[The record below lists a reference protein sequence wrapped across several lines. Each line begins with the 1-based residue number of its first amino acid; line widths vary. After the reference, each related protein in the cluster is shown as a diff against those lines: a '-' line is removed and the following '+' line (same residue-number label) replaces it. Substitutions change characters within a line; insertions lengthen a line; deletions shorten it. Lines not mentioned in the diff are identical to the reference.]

1 MVNLT
6 HPEIAEITNTG
17 LPPASLDALKT
28 LRNQMCSSSSS
39 AGFSLQSQQKFLRRV
54 LSPDSPTRSLLMVHG
69 VGTGKTCTAI
79 QIAEEYILR
88 PEFQEKKVMVLAS
101 RAVQENFRT
110 QIFDMS
116 RANLDSKT
124 HILSSKQCTG
134 RRYLDMLLRIE
145 SEPKN
150 WADETVRARL
160 DRTADRLIDEFYEF
174 SGYAS
179 FGARINEHI
188 GAGTAADLDEAW
200 IHEHF
205 DNRLLI
211 IDEAHNIRE
220 SADAPSNKA
229 NKAITEGLERLVK
242 VANGM
247 VLVLLTATPMFESY
261 DEIVFYMN
269 LFGWNERKQ
278 PFNKRIVSSDVFT
291 SDGGMKSTSTEESFR
306 TWCQSYVSYV
316 KGENPFTFPF
326 RLPPPTAAAPLVK
339 GFNGKRIGDDDR
351 LKYIS
356 LVASEAQGIQKT
368 TLVAEKGEKDEE
380 KREALML
387 PTVAVLP
394 DNKGFDEVFRLS
406 GKQFAYVD
414 PSKPFLAAEH
424 LASHS
429 TKFVSIL
436 NSIESSKGVV
446 FVYSNYKKSGAR
458 LFAMALEEHGFR
470 PARGETLLATPS
482 SEASKG
488 NYILLTSD
496 ASDAEINAMLD
507 MAKSKD
513 NRNGEKVRVVIA
525 SPVASEGI
533 DFRFMRQVHI
543 LDPWWN
549 MSRIEQV
556 IGRALRTCSHQL
568 LPFEDQNCSV
578 YLHVCRVAGDV
589 ETFDEYTYRTKVE
602 AKALKIAKVRK
613 VMAESAMDCPLQTS
627 INTLPADWKSLD
639 VPQRRSEKGEEV
651 AYSLHSMMAPA
662 FDESPD
668 VETCKV
674 KPSVVDPDHVRPL
687 SSYLDVRDEILEK
700 LAKLFVDKPIWDRLA
715 LFAALSEYSQDVVIY
730 NLQQA
735 IVGAFRFADAFGR
748 ASLLESRGDLYTL
761 APIGVTNSTMMERT
775 SLPPIKGEVS
785 LPSPPEA
792 ATPDVAPEISEGL
805 LDTKRLAYKFPPK
818 ILERF
823 SEEVLNGF
831 IFDREFTDAERRSYL
846 RRDLP
851 FASRLHVPGSDLVV
865 LGANKYDPPEEP
877 IGADK
882 TSLDEWTK
890 SLIDTFIRNKGK
902 IFASISAKTGKF
914 AIAPMTWGD
923 DGVPIRVINKKKF
936 EPTACATGGNT
947 KPNTEKLAKYIDKEC
962 VGIPPGLG
970 AKWCLYVELL
980 AREENNI
987 VWVTPEELSVLISD
1001 SVRPRVSVA
1010 LR

>member
-6 HPEIAEITNTG
+6 HPELAEITNTG
-17 LPPASLDALKT
+17 LPPASIDALKT

-39 AGFSLQSQQKFLRRV
+39 SGFSLQSQQKFLRRV
-54 LSPDSPTRSLLMVHG
+54 LSPDAPTRSLLMVHG
-69 VGTGKTCTAI
+69 TGTGKTCTAI

-88 PEFQEKKVMVLAS
+88 PEFQDKKVMVLAS

-116 RANLDSKT
+116 RANLDPKT

-134 RRYLDMLLRIE
+134 RRYLDMLLRLE
-145 SEPKN
+145 SEPRN

-160 DRTADRLIDEFYEF
+160 DRTADRIIDEFYEF

-200 IHEHF
+200 IHENF

-220 SADAPSNKA
+220 SADASSAKA

-261 DEIVFYMN
+261 DEIVYYMN
-269 LFGWNERKQ
+269 LFGWNERTQDFK
-278 PFNKRIVSSDVFT
+278 KRIVPSDIFT
-291 SDGGMKSTSTEESFR
+291 SDAELKSEEPFR
-306 TWCQSYVSYV
+306 AWCQKYVSYV

-326 RLPPPTAAAPLVK
+326 RLPPPNIAPPIVK
-339 GFNGKRIGDDDR
+339 GFNGTRIGDADR

-356 LVASEAQGIQKT
+356 LVASEAQGIQKA
-368 TLVAEKGEKDEE
+368 TLVSEKGEVDEE

-394 DNKGFDEVFRLS
+394 GNKGFDEVFRLA
-406 GKQFAYVD
+406 GKQFEYVD
-414 PSKPFLAAEH
+414 TAKPFLTAEH
-424 LASHS
+424 LANHS
-429 TKFVSIL
+429 AKFASIVK
-436 NSIESSKGVV
+436 SIESSKGMV

-470 PARGETLLATPS
+470 PARGETLLSNPS
-482 SEASKG
+482 SPGTKG
-488 NYILLTSD
+488 KYILLTSD
-496 ASDAEINAMLD
+496 ATDADINAMLD

-513 NRNGEKVRVVIA
+513 NRNGDKVRVVIA
-525 SPVASEGI
+525 SPVASEGV
-533 DFRFMRQVHI
+533 DFRFIRQVHI

-556 IGRALRTCSHQL
+556 VGRALRTCSHQL
-568 LPFEDQNCSV
+568 LPFEEQNCSV

-602 AKALKIAKVRK
+602 TKALKIAKVRK

-627 INTLPADWKSLD
+627 INTLPADWKSLV
-639 VPQRRSEKGEEV
+639 VPQRRSEEGEEV
-651 AYSLHSMMAPA
+651 SYSLHSMMAPA
-662 FDESPD
+662 FDEFPD

-674 KPSVVDPDHVRPL
+674 APSLPDPDHVRPL

-700 LAKLFVDKPIWDRLA
+700 LAKLFVDKPIWDRDA
-715 LFAALSEYSQDVVIY
+715 LFAALAEYNSDVVVY

-735 IVGAFRFADAFGR
+735 ITGAFRFADSFGR

-761 APIGVTNSTMMERT
+761 APIGVPNSTMIERT
-775 SLPPIKGEVS
+775 SLPPVKGEVP
-785 LPSPPEA
+785 LPP
-792 ATPDVAPEISEGL
+792 APESKPAETDVKEGL
-805 LDTKRLAYKFPPK
+805 LDTKREAYKFPGDAR
-818 ILERF
+818 ERF

-831 IFDREFTDAERRSYL
+831 VFDHEFSDDEKRSYL
-846 RRDLP
+846 HNEGAPLP
-851 FASRLHVPGSDLVV
+851 FASRLRVPGAELLV
-865 LGANKYDPPEEP
+865 LGPGKYDPPEEP
-877 IGADK
+877 IGEDL
-882 TSLDEWTK
+882 TRFNEWTTA
-890 SLIDTFIRNKGK
+890 LIDTFVSNKDK
-902 IFASISAKTGKF
+902 VFASLSAKTGKF
-914 AIAPMTWGD
+914 SIAPMTWND
-923 DGVPIRVINKKKF
+923 EGVPTRVIKQKKF

-947 KPNTEKLAKYIDKEC
+947 KPNTEKLAKYIDKEG
-962 VGIPPGLG
+962 VGIPAGIG
-970 AKWCLYVELL
+970 AGWCTYVELL
-980 AREENNI
+980 AREEHNI
-987 VWVTPEELSVLISD
+987 VWVTPEELGILLEE
-1001 SVRPRVSVA
+1001 SVRPRVSAA
-1010 LR
+1010 LK